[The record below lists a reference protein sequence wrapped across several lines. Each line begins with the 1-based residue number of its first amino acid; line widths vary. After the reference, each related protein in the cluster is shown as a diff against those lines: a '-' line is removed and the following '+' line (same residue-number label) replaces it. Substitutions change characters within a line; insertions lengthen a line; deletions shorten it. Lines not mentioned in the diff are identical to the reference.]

1 MMKLNF
7 VSISAASDYTDA
19 DKHINLGK
27 ATTAGKKIEAAAKK
41 FAAAQAKGDAV
52 ASKVMVKLAAK
63 TQRQIEK
70 ALAPIAYYYVSKKTK
85 PVPFSAAKQKA
96 QDVTYMRKRAVR
108 VMTRKR
114 PSDAY
119 TLVFAAYNPAILGK
133 EAAAI
138 QRDLIKAVEMHGG
151 ASVKTKETATKVS
164 TQRQDEATKQFNANV
179 AVLSEIIG
187 TKIKPEQMFNYVPM
201 RGVPA
206 TYFTL
211 PNKGV
216 LVVRHADAA
225 QLRAIKKK
233 AAEDAAKA
241 STSSVSESAAAGESA
256 GWNAAVKALG
266 FPSLALRKSTVQT
279 PRGEKAHYTVSN
291 INPSVSAKYVRMGVE
306 FKGNKFRLAA
316 RPRSLDP
323 GKEMWDVFPKPESQ
337 KMQGFED
344 LTIVNVAKALRAI
357 GVKVSADAVK
367 AAKAS
372 GKA

>member
-7 VSISAASDYTDA
+7 VSISAAADYTDA

-27 ATTAGKKIEAAAKK
+27 ATTAGKKIESAAKK

-96 QDVTYMRKRAVR
+96 QDVTYLRKRAVR

-138 QRDLIKAVEMHGG
+138 QRDLIKAVETHGTN
-151 ASVKTKETATKVS
+151 SVKTKETATKVS
-164 TQRQDEATKQFNANV
+164 TQRQDEASKQFNANV

-206 TYFTL
+206 TYITL

-216 LVVRHADAA
+216 LVVRHADAT

-241 STSSVSESAAAGESA
+241 STSSTA
-256 GWNAAVKALG
+256 
-266 FPSLALRKSTVQT
+266 
-279 PRGEKAHYTVSN
+279 
-291 INPSVSAKYVRMGVE
+291 
-306 FKGNKFRLAA
+306 
-316 RPRSLDP
+316 
-323 GKEMWDVFPKPESQ
+323 
-337 KMQGFED
+337 
-344 LTIVNVAKALRAI
+344 
-357 GVKVSADAVK
+357 
-367 AAKAS
+367 